1 VALISFSWHLPYPK
15 KCRTEV
21 LCPVLLLASS
31 LDRFLTAVSPI
42 TGKKAKTLADR
53 DGTTPS
59 SFSVRG
65 VGVAIDRIIVVKEA
79 PSLGGTPLIPEVTEL
94 SYLPKRAEVAMF
106 AALMPATERAFAYT
120 TSHSEWGSLLWFNV
134 GYLSSEWF

>member
-1 VALISFSWHLPYPK
+1 MASSCSFYAPSVSCSWHLFHSHGT
-15 KCRTEV
+15 CLTQRRSEV

-79 PSLGGTPLIPEVTEL
+79 PSLL
-94 SYLPKRAEVAMF
+94 KRAEVAMF

-120 TSHSEWGSLLWFNV
+120 TSHSEWGSLPWFNV
-134 GYLSSEWF
+134 GSLSKEWF